1 MGNRFSLG
9 GQPQTQDQARETRQ
23 ARENYRNYLTTT
35 QVNVNTEVNAKRV
48 TPDTG
53 NLILERI
60 KVANT
65 WLQKN
70 PNANYNEI
78 TTNFDAT
85 NTEVKRLLG
94 TDKPKREIQNQIAGI
109 KAQAFQQRESKK
121 IDEQEYEKL
130 VQLANETEK
139 WYKKN
144 STTATTIDFS
154 QEDLKIQSSI
164 RSIVKDANVGND
176 IIQNLNKTK
185 NMNPNDLLASIQKTE
200 KDLELKK
207 SQSFDLR
214 EGISVAWWKA
224 NQVFW
229 ISLLVFLC
237 LVSGSLAAN
246 SAIGRARPYRVL
258 YFIYGAMPFYAPLV
272 ILYTIYRRIREGP
285 LPYYAPL
292 PLSIEPATTRLGKLL
307 WFPFYW
313 IPDNNAIQEYDT
325 FQEQLATIAST

>member
-9 GQPQTQDQARETRQ
+9 GQPETKDQARETRQ

-35 QVNVNTEVNAKRV
+35 QVNVNTEVNAKRL

-53 NLILERI
+53 NLVLERI

-85 NTEVKRLLG
+85 NTEIKRLLN

-109 KAQAFQQRESKK
+109 KAEALKTRDEKK

-130 VQLANETEK
+130 IQLSNEIDT

-144 STTATTIDFS
+144 NATATTIDFS

-164 RSIVKDANVGND
+164 RTIVKDANVSNE
-176 IIQNLNKTK
+176 IIQKLNQVKQ
-185 NMNPNDLLASIQKTE
+185 MNPNDLLASIQKTE
-200 KDLELKK
+200 KDLEIKK
-207 SQSFDLR
+207 SQTFDLR
-214 EGISVAWWKA
+214 EGIQVAWWQA
-224 NQVFW
+224 NKTFW
-229 ISLLVFLC
+229 LCLLIFLC

-246 SAIGRARPYRVL
+246 NAIGRARPYRVL
-258 YFIYGAMPFYAPLV
+258 YFLYGAIPFYAPLV

-292 PLSIEPATTRLGKLL
+292 PLSIEPATTRLGKIL

-313 IPDNNAIQEYDT
+313 IPDNNAVQEYDKY
-325 FQEQLATIAST
+325 QEQLRLIAST